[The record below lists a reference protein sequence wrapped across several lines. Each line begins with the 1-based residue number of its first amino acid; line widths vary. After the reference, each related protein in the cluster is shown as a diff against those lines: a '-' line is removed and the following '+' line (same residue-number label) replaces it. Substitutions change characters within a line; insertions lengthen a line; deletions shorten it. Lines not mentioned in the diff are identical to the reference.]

1 MATTLV
7 YSTRWYKNR
16 STIERFSDDYNS
28 LASSKL
34 IEAIFKKRSTRFLVK
49 EGRYVYQP
57 SEEYKKY
64 VVRFKKVR

>member
-16 STIERFSDDYNS
+16 STIERYSDDYNS

-34 IEAIFKKRSTRFLVK
+34 IETIFKKRSTRFIVK

-57 SEEYKKY
+57 SDEYKNF
-64 VVRFKKVR
+64 VVRFKKIR